1 MDVHDGALMA
11 SPATPTATLFSLSR
25 IRVFVEGK
33 VQGVYYRETTRLK
46 ATSLGITGRAWNLAD
61 KRVEIVAEG
70 QKERL
75 EKLVEW
81 CWKGPEGAAEVGMTD
96 PLTKKRMVKNVT
108 VEWVVD
114 EQPGAERVYAEFAN
128 GGKK

>member
-1 MDVHDGALMA
+1 MASIACLMA
-11 SPATPTATLFSLSR
+11 AASTPAATQFSR

-70 QKERL
+70 PKEML
-75 EKLVEW
+75 EKLLEW

-96 PLTKKRMVKNVT
+96 PLTKKRKVKNVT

-114 EQPGAERVYAEFAN
+114 EQPGTREYAEFAN

>member
-1 MDVHDGALMA
+1 MASIACLMA
-11 SPATPTATLFSLSR
+11 AASTPAATQFSR

-96 PLTKKRMVKNVT
+96 PLTKKRKVKNVT
-108 VEWVVD
+108 VEWV
-114 EQPGAERVYAEFAN
+114 EQPGTREYEEFAN